1 MEEKDRIKPR
11 QDEVRKK
18 RTNEGKGINEKR
30 EEGREREDRIGK
42 G

>member
-18 RTNEGKGINEKR
+18 RTNEGKGINE
-30 EEGREREDRIGK
+30 ERRGGK
-42 G
+42 EKTE